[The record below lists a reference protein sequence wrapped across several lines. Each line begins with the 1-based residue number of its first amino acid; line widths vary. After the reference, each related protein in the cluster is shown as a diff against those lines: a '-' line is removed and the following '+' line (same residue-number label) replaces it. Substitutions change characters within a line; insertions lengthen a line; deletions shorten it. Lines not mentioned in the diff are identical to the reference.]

1 MANPAVGR
9 ACVVLIS
16 LVAVVTVAVVGAFWI
31 NGALLNALEGRSF
44 DDGYTLLAISSI
56 AYGCWFAVVGWGGA
70 RLTRPTPAWFLGVT
84 AVGIFACL
92 VLSSSVWVNPVATR
106 QEWMIFYA
114 RAFAAS
120 FMVFPAFGLV
130 WFFQGGDASN
140 H

>member
-1 MANPAVGR
+1 MVDTTVGR
-9 ACVVLIS
+9 TCVVLIS

-31 NGALLNALEGRSF
+31 NGALLNTLEGRSF
-44 DDGYTLLAISSI
+44 DNGYTLLAISSI

-70 RLTRPTPAWFLGVT
+70 RIARPTPAWFLGVA

-92 VLSSSVWVNPVATR
+92 VLSSSVWINPVATK

-120 FMVFPAFGLV
+120 FVVFPAFGLI
-130 WFFQGGDASN
+130 WFFQGKNAPN
-140 H
+140 P